1 MVRYVIRRLLIVP
14 PLILVFSVII
24 FIIIQA
30 PPGDFLSAYIAQL
43 AAQGSNVSMDQA
55 ENLRQQYGL
64 NEPLI
69 VQYFLW
75 MGNLLQGNLGISL
88 DMRQPVATIIADRLP
103 ATLLLA
109 GLSFTVT
116 WILAV
121 PMGVISAVR
130 QHSFLD
136 YLFTVI
142 SYVGVATPNFM
153 IALVLLWYVLS
164 NFGINLS
171 GLQSADMVGEPLSF
185 AVVLDL
191 LNHLWIP
198 VLILALDGTARLSR
212 IMRANLLDEL
222 GKPYVEAARARGL
235 SEWDLIIRY
244 PVRMALNPLISTVG
258 WYLPRLFSGSLIVA
272 TVMNIP
278 SIGPTL
284 LRALTSQDMFL
295 AGSILMIYSILV
307 IIGTLISDL
316 LLAFVDPRIRF
327 EA

>member
-1 MVRYVIRRLLIVP
+1 MARYIVRRLLIIP
-14 PLILVFSVII
+14 PLLLVFSILI
-24 FIIIQA
+24 FIVIQA

-43 AAQGSNVSMDQA
+43 AAQGSNVSAEQA
-55 ENLRQQYGL
+55 EALRQQYGL
-64 NEPLI
+64 ERPVI

-75 MGNLLQGNLGISL
+75 LGNLVRGNLGISL
-88 DMRQPVATIIADRLP
+88 DMRQPVATIIAERLP

-109 GLSFTVT
+109 SLSFIVT
-116 WILAV
+116 WALAI
-121 PMGVISAVR
+121 PMGVVSAVR
-130 QHSFLD
+130 QHSPVD
-136 YLFTVI
+136 YFFTVF

-164 NFGINLS
+164 NFGVNLS
-171 GLQSADMVGEPLSF
+171 GLQSAEMIGQPLSLG
-185 AVVLDL
+185 VILDV

-222 GKPYVEAARARGL
+222 GKPYVEAARARGV
-235 SEWDLIIRY
+235 SEWGLIIRY
-244 PVRMALNPLISTVG
+244 PVRMALNPLISTIG

-295 AGSILMIYSILV
+295 AGSILMIYSLLV

-316 LLAFVDPRIRF
+316 LLAAIDPRIRL
-327 EA
+327 ES